1 VEVPILMSRISQ
13 KRLLRSIGSGALVV
27 AAGVGEATV
36 MAPAASASTDFYVA
50 TTGTDSGSCSSP
62 SSPCLT
68 IAYAVS
74 QATLLGG
81 GTINVGPGNYVTN
94 ATIDLS
100 SNITVAGAGALS
112 TTVGGTTS
120 SPVSGPVFEVVGQE
134 VSITGLQITE
144 GTGLVMD
151 SEELGGGIYN
161 VGTITTLSQDTIS
174 YNTATDGGGIYN
186 AGTIDSLSQ
195 DTIAYNTA
203 TDGGG
208 IYGYDGNIYTLTQ
221 DTISYNA
228 ATDGGG
234 IYASNDGTSNTLSQ
248 DTISGN
254 TASVDGGGIYNTAAI
269 SLNHDTVSDNTADLL
284 GGGIFNDGVATIEA
298 TIVAD
303 NSGNNCDLDRTITDD
318 GYNLDDDTTPGTC
331 SFMASTDVVGLVP
344 GLETLLNNGGPTD
357 TQAIGTSSS
366 AYDVIPSSSGYC
378 AGDDQ
383 RGVPYLQGP
392 ATGCDIGA
400 FQFAPPVITNIS
412 PNQGPPAG
420 HTSVTLTGY
429 GFTLATQVTFQ
440 GTIPFSVTGD
450 TTITFSTPT
459 GSAGV
464 DVPVTVTNPD
474 GTSNPETFSYV
485 VNTQAI
491 TFNPPMSALFGYT
504 LTLYATGGG
513 SGNPV
518 TFSLDAT
525 STEGACALSGA
536 NNSVVTFTEGG
547 NCVIDAN
554 QAGNSDYLAAPTVTR
569 TIEVIYSSPCL
580 SMSGYHGLIVRSG
593 EAMCLSSSAVVIG
606 PITVQSGGSLD
617 IEGATVY
624 GSINSDGAGEMRIC
638 GAQING
644 AVSLSSTVALVLIG
658 GLEGSNCAGNSLHGP
673 VSVTDNTAGV
683 EFDYNTV
690 DGPLT
695 ITGNTG
701 SVGLFGDTVT
711 GTENIQ

>member
-1 VEVPILMSRISQ
+1 MSRIVQ
-13 KRLLRSIGSGALVV
+13 KRLFRSIASVALVL
-27 AAGVGEATV
+27 AAGVGGAT
-36 MAPAASASTDFYVA
+36 MIAPTASASTDFYVA

-62 SSPCLT
+62 SFPCLT

-81 GTINVGPGNYVTN
+81 GTINVGPGTYVTT
-94 ATIDLS
+94 ATIDLD

-134 VSITGLQITE
+134 VSITGLQITG

-186 AGTIDSLSQ
+186 AGTIDGLTQ
-195 DTIAYNTA
+195 DTISYNTA

-208 IYGYDGNIYTLTQ
+208 VYGYNGNIYTLSQ
-221 DTISYNA
+221 DTISYNT
-228 ATDGGG
+228 ATYGGG
-234 IYASNDGTSNTLSQ
+234 GVYASSDGPSNTLSQ

-254 TASVDGGGIYNTAAI
+254 TASVNGGGIYNTASI
-269 SLNHDTVSDNTADLL
+269 SLNHDTISGNTADLL
-284 GGGIFNDGVATIEA
+284 GGGIFNDGLATIEA
-298 TIVAD
+298 TIFAE

-331 SFMASTDVVGLVP
+331 SFMASTDVVGQVP
-344 GLETLLNNGGPTD
+344 GLGALLNNGGPTD
-357 TQAIGTSSS
+357 TQAIGDSSP

-412 PNQGPPAG
+412 PSQGPPSG

-429 GFTLATQVTFQ
+429 GFTLATQLTFE
-440 GTIPFSVTGD
+440 GTIPFSVTSD
-450 TTITFSTPT
+450 TTMTFSTPT

-464 DVPVTVTNPD
+464 VVPVSVTNPD

-485 VNTQAI
+485 VNTQTI
-491 TFNPPMSALFGYT
+491 TFNPPTSALFGST

-518 TFSLDAT
+518 TFSLDGT
-525 STEGACALSGA
+525 STEGACSMSGA
-536 NNSVVTFTEGG
+536 NGSVVTFTGAG

-554 QAGNSDYLAAPTVTR
+554 QAGNSDYLAAPTVTS
-569 TIEVIYSSPCL
+569 TISVTYSAPCL

-617 IEGATVY
+617 VAGATVY
-624 GSINSDGAGEMRIC
+624 GSISSDGAGEVRMC
-638 GAQING
+638 GSKING
-644 AVSLSSTVALVLIG
+644 ALSVSYTTGLVLVG
-658 GLEGSNCAGNSLHGP
+658 GLEGSNCAGNTIRGP
-673 VSVTDNTAGV
+673 ASVTNNTAGID
-683 EFDYNTV
+683 FDYNTV

-695 ITGNTG
+695 IAGNTG
-701 SVGLFGDTVT
+701 SIGLFGDTVT